1 KEKPTYRQ
9 SLAAKDIKPKD
20 KSSPEIIEQITT
32 TTPRE
37 KSFSL
42 VKAQLANIE
51 AEFTMYRENN
61 DQTMS
66 QLFKL
71 IEKKDEQINAL
82 KNDICKL
89 KSTDKEQQQVLSDLT
104 VEHLKMEQDIEA
116 LNKRCQ
122 KTEEKNLSLLKS
134 LNKKEKESECE
145 DLSWASMS
153 AKTATLPPSGNTYT
167 IPTSNSYEALFNE
180 ECENNTSND
189 TKKEN
194 KSQKPT
200 PQTKNQEPENEN
212 PAIPPQNHTN
222 TAETI
227 ILCDSNGRY
236 LKPKL
241 LCPNTTTSYIRC
253 PTLTKARQI
262 ITTFTDPKNF
272 ILHCGTNDIEHLQ
285 PEQNLDKAIEDIVGL
300 VKEKHPECR
309 VIISGLLPRRDE
321 LNKNITSINNGI
333 EKVLENTPN
342 TSFIHHENISTEKD
356 FYDNKHLNERGVN
369 SLRKTLRV
377 LTSTQS
383 QRRCPI

>member
-1 KEKPTYRQ
+1 MVDEPCDTWNVESIKPFADILLNSKEKPTYRQ
-9 SLAAKDIKPKD
+9 SLAPKDIKPKD
-20 KSSPEIIEQITT
+20 KSSPEIIEQITP

-42 VKAQLANIE
+42 VKAQLANLE

-61 DQTMS
+61 DKTIS
-66 QLFKL
+66 QLFQL
-71 IEKKDEQINAL
+71 IEKKDEQINTL
-82 KNDICKL
+82 KNDISKL
-89 KSTDKEQQQVLSDLT
+89 KSTDKDQQQVLSDLT

-122 KTEEKNLSLLKS
+122 KTEEKNFSLLKS
-134 LNKKEKESECE
+134 LNKKENESECE

-153 AKTATLPPSGNTYT
+153 AKPATLPPSGNTNTYT

-180 ECENNTSND
+180 ESEKNTSND

-194 KSQKPT
+194 ESQKPT
-200 PQTKNQEPENEN
+200 QQTKSQEPEKEN
-212 PAIPPQNHTN
+212 PAIPPKNRTN

-262 ITTFTDPKNF
+262 IQNTTFTDPNNF

-285 PEQNLDKAIEDIVGL
+285 PEQNLDKAD
-300 VKEKHPECR
+300 
-309 VIISGLLPRRDE
+309 
-321 LNKNITSINNGI
+321 
-333 EKVLENTPN
+333 
-342 TSFIHHENISTEKD
+342 
-356 FYDNKHLNERGVN
+356 
-369 SLRKTLRV
+369 
-377 LTSTQS
+377 
-383 QRRCPI
+383 

>member
-1 KEKPTYRQ
+1 MRG
-9 SLAAKDIKPKD
+9 LDILWGD
-20 KSSPEIIEQITT
+20 G
-32 TTPRE
+32 
-37 KSFSL
+37 F
-42 VKAQLANIE
+42 
-51 AEFTMYRENN
+51 FTLNFTLN
-61 DQTMS
+61 DQTIS

-71 IEKKDEQINAL
+71 IEKKDEQINTL
-82 KNDICKL
+82 KNDISKL
-89 KSTDKEQQQVLSDLT
+89 KSTDKEQQQVISDLT

-134 LNKKEKESECE
+134 LTKKENESECE
-145 DLSWASMS
+145 YLSWASMS
-153 AKTATLPPSGNTYT
+153 AKPATLPPSGNTNTYT

-180 ECENNTSND
+180 ESEKNTSND
-189 TKKEN
+189 TKKANE
-194 KSQKPT
+194 SQKPT
-200 PQTKNQEPENEN
+200 QQIKSQEPENEN
-212 PAIPPQNHTN
+212 PAIPPKNRTN

-227 ILCDSNGRY
+227 ILCDSNGQY

-262 ITTFTDPKNF
+262 IQNTTFTDPNNF

-300 VKEKHPECR
+300 VKEKHPEFR

-333 EKVLENTPN
+333 EKVLENKQN
-342 TSFIHHENISTEKD
+342 TSFIHHKNISTEKD
-356 FYDNKHLNERGVN
+356 FYDNKHLNERGVKFFAKN
-369 SLRKTLRV
+369 IKGAYFNTKPKKMPYIRKNPNPYPTYKGNITQHTYPP
-377 LTSTQS
+377 TSNLKY
-383 QRRCPI
+383 PISP